1 MPKSQGSFKNA
12 SNASAPFGVANQGL
26 DRSDNQLSFSSLVV
40 WEEGSVKRLFHGRSQ
55 HRDGRLV

>member
-1 MPKSQGSFKNA
+1 VPKSQGSFKNA

-40 WEEGSVKRLFHGRSQ
+40 WEEGSLKRLFHGKKSA
-55 HRDGRLV
+55 L